1 MMMSAA
7 LMMMSDVLAGQSS
20 TEKFCQWPSSLPQ
33 WIHALPFS
41 ALLCACVE
49 DGLQQTKFSGFHP
62 LCRISQWERLVC
74 TKGKGVEK
82 QGKVFSVLSSLPWTN
97 RLICLSQVP
106 PVLSC
111 FCRPSPLHLPFYFSW
126 SLDALSTM
134 FSSLNFPHR
143 VTWLCLRSLY

>member
-1 MMMSAA
+1 MMSAA
-7 LMMMSDVLAGQSS
+7 LMMMSDVLAGRSS
-20 TEKFCQWPSSLPQ
+20 TEKLCQRPSLLPR

-49 DGLQQTKFSGFHP
+49 DGLAQTKFSGFHS
-62 LCRISQWERLVC
+62 LCRISQRERLVY
-74 TKGKGVEK
+74 TKGKRVEK
-82 QGKVFSVLSSLPWTN
+82 QGKVFSMLPSHPWTS
-97 RLICLSQVP
+97 RAICLSQAP

-143 VTWLCLRSLY
+143 VTWLRLRSLY